1 MVDFSK
7 LMAKSPEERE
17 RDRAEMDRRF
27 LEKDLSERAGAATD
41 MRRLVLTEDPEV
53 RYGRDGLPYA
63 LLRSEREGSPY
74 SVVAK
79 PVFGED
85 DRAFCRRMD
94 RLDKGDEIVAHGHE
108 EERRWKDQNNNWRST
123 KEFQADVPLSPE
135 SFRNELPEGVSF
147 PPSAFSR
154 KQRPGLDQGID
165 R

>member
-7 LMAKSPEERE
+7 LMNKSPEERE
-17 RDRAEMDRRF
+17 RDRAAMDRRL
-27 LEKDLSERAGAATD
+27 LEKDLSERAEAATD
-41 MRRLVLTEDPEV
+41 MRRLTLTEDPEV

-63 LLRSEREGSPY
+63 LLRSEREGKPY
-74 SVVAK
+74 AAVVR

-108 EERRWKDQNNNWRST
+108 ETRRWQDQNRNWRSS
-123 KEFQADVPLSPE
+123 KEFQVDVPLAPE
-135 SFRNELPEGVSF
+135 AFKNELPAGVSF
-147 PPSAFSR
+147 PPSAFAR
-154 KQRPGLDQGID
+154 KQQASADRGIA